1 VLSAPYFPYF
11 AGLGRTMRRSTVLA
25 PLDERQRY
33 TVDESLEY
41 LRLSRARLYEK
52 LQAGEIIAI
61 KDGRRTFIPGSE
73 IARLSRV

>member
-1 VLSAPYFPYF
+1 
-11 AGLGRTMRRSTVLA
+11 MRRNTALA
-25 PLDERQRY
+25 QLDEKQRY

-52 LQAGEIIAI
+52 IQAGELTAI

>member
-1 VLSAPYFPYF
+1 
-11 AGLGRTMRRSTVLA
+11 MRNLT

>member
-1 VLSAPYFPYF
+1 MKRN
-11 AGLGRTMRRSTVLA
+11 AGLA

-41 LRLSRARLYEK
+41 LRVSRARLYK
-52 LQAGEIIAI
+52 KIQAGELTVL

-73 IARLSRV
+73 IARLSRFAAA